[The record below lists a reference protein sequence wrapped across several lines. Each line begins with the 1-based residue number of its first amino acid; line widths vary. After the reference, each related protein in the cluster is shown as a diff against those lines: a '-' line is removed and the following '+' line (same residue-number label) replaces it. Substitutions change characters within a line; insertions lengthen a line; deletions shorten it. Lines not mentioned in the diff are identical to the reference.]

1 MPQPRQMKQILIATD
16 GSPGAHLAVE
26 EGVWL
31 AKMLGAKV
39 IFVAVARSPLPLLGD
54 PYYQRTLSADLGK
67 ARVAIAAAIPAA
79 EERSVPYEAEVV
91 EGVPAEAIR
100 ELARLRDVDLIVVGS
115 RGRGAVTGAVLGSV
129 SADIAHRADRPV
141 LVARPRMR
149 ARHQVKLRA
158 AV

>member
-1 MPQPRQMKQILIATD
+1 MQQPRHMTQILSAAD
-16 GSPGAHLAVE
+16 GSPGAQLAVE

-39 IFVAVARSPLPLLGD
+39 IFVAVARPPLPLLGD
-54 PYYQRTLSADLGK
+54 PYYQRALSADLGS
-67 ARVAIAAAIPAA
+67 ARAAIASAIPAA

-91 EGVPAEAIR
+91 VGVPAEAIR
-100 ELARLRDVDLIVVGS
+100 ELARTRTVDLIVVGS

-129 SADIAHRADRPV
+129 SADIVHRADRPV

-149 ARHQVKLRA
+149 VRDEAGLRT